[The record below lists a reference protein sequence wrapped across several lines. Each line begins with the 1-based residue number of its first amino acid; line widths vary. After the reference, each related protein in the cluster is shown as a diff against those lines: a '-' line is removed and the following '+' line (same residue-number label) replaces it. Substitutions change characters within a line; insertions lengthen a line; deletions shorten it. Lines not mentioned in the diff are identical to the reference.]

1 MAKKPKSAEDIIY
14 EIKDLLDDLELKIN
28 PEDSYDDE
36 SEDEDLDID
45 EEDICSSNGKAVQGC
60 DEKRESK
67 QDDRCRILAC
77 VYAVNKRT
85 STRCY
90 GKRSF

>member
-1 MAKKPKSAEDIIY
+1 MAKKKIKSAEDIIY

-45 EEDICSSNGKAVQGC
+45 EEE
-60 DEKRESK
+60 DEDE
-67 QDDRCRILAC
+67 
-77 VYAVNKRT
+77 
-85 STRCY
+85 
-90 GKRSF
+90 

>member
-36 SEDEDLDID
+36 SEDEDLDI
-45 EEDICSSNGKAVQGC
+45 EEDE
-60 DEKRESK
+60 DE
-67 QDDRCRILAC
+67 
-77 VYAVNKRT
+77 
-85 STRCY
+85 
-90 GKRSF
+90 